1 MTLEMVVLFL
11 VTALVTWI
19 ITFFTQVRPAY
30 TRAASAEK
38 DLAAANA
45 RIREQKNA
53 EAHVKEIFSS
63 LAPEALRQNSKDL
76 LQLLSE
82 RYKRHSKDAKND
94 LYNRQE
100 AIKTLVS
107 PISKSL
113 SEFASKVG
121 EINKDYGSVKDQISS
136 MNEITN
142 RLVRALQRPEGRG
155 AWGELQFRNV
165 VEMAG
170 MAEHIDFEEQSTVYG
185 KEDKS
190 RPDAII
196 HLPNDRLL
204 VVDTKTPIDS
214 YLEASKASN
223 EDERKVYMKNYVN
236 NFRKSIDDLSH
247 KSYWDKLQDK
257 LKRVPD
263 FVVMFVPGEAF
274 FSAALTS
281 DPKLIQYGVEKKVVI
296 ASPTTLIALLKTVA
310 YCWQQHKF
318 TENVEE
324 VSKQAKKLF
333 ESIKIFGEHMS
344 GLRKTLEN
352 SVKKF
357 NDSIG
362 SLERNVLPKARRFVD
377 LGVIPAKEEIM
388 EIPSIEEHT
397 REISAPELLPTKPGS
412 NVED

>member
-1 MTLEMVVLFL
+1 MALEMVVLFL
-11 VTALVTWI
+11 VTLLVTWVA
-19 ITFFTQVRPAY
+19 TFFFQVKPISR
-30 TRAASAEK
+30 RASNAEK
-38 DLAAANA
+38 DLTEAKA
-45 RIREQKNA
+45 RISAWENT
-53 EAHVKEIFSS
+53 EARFSS
-63 LAPEALRQNSKDL
+63 LAYKALNSNSEHYL
-76 LQLLSE
+76 NLVSE
-82 RYKRHSKDAKND
+82 RYSQHDKDAKND
-94 LYNRQE
+94 LDKRQE

-113 SEFASKVG
+113 SEFEGKVG
-121 EINKDYGSVKDQISS
+121 EIKKEYGSVTAKVSS
-136 MNEITN
+136 MNDIQDKLRSETN

-170 MAEHIDFEEQSTVYG
+170 MAEHIDFEEQSTIYG

-196 HLPNDRLL
+196 RLPNDRLL

-236 NFRKSIDDLSH
+236 NFRKSIDDLSY
-247 KSYWDKLQDK
+247 KSYWGKLQDK

-281 DPKLIQYGVEKKVVI
+281 DPKLIQYGVEKNVVI
-296 ASPTTLIALLKTVA
+296 ASPTTLIALLRTVA

-333 ESIKIFGEHMS
+333 ESIKTFGEHMS

-352 SVKKF
+352 AVKKF

-362 SLERNVLPKARRFVD
+362 SLERNVLPKARKFVD
-377 LGVIPAKEEIM
+377 LGVIPAKEEI
-388 EIPSIEEHT
+388 P
-397 REISAPELLPTKPGS
+397 EISS
-412 NVED
+412 I